1 MAVNGPSRVAGVNT
15 GIAFPTTLENLL
27 EAGPEFL
34 TQAFRATGALAQDNA
49 VTAIHASREFHGG
62 GMGRKLWLDVAYAR
76 ADPALHSQL
85 FAKFTREFG
94 DPLLD
99 LFGPLMEPEVRFALL
114 SCQPGFPIR
123 VPRCYFA
130 DYSADPLC
138 GLLITERVPYGLANV
153 LPCPEKGMDWQLDD
167 PLPYYHALID
177 AAATLA
183 GSHRA
188 GRLGPEVNARFPFDP
203 DAIDPGSRIP
213 YTPDALRAQLER
225 VRGFVAQAPQLFPG
239 PLELDRFCA
248 EVPLVLELEDAIRR
262 ELNHAPGMVALCHW
276 NLNLDNAW
284 FETRPDGSLA
294 AGLLDWGSVGQMNIA
309 QSFFGITC
317 AAEPDFLAAHEGAL
331 IRRFVDRFAA
341 AGGPAIAADRM
352 ALHVRLSMAVLGT
365 AWMLD
370 APAIVARELPDF
382 AAMTDRF
389 DPRLTGNFLA
399 RAQAHLLWVFIREWT
414 AQDIG
419 GALRQFASSL
429 PSGSHLH

>member
-1 MAVNGPSRVAGVNT
+1 MAQSWPTSVTGNNT
-15 GIAFPTTLENLL
+15 GVKFPTTLENLL

-34 TQAFRATGALAQDNA
+34 SRALWETGVLGPDNA
-49 VTAIHASREFHGG
+49 VVAIAAHREFHGG
-62 GMGRKLWLDVAYAR
+62 GMGRKLWLDVTYAR
-76 ADPALHSQL
+76 EEAGLHTKL

-114 SCQPGFPIR
+114 SRQPGFPVR

-138 GLLITERVPYGLANV
+138 GLLITERVPYGEGSV

-167 PLPYYHALID
+167 PLPFYRALID

-188 GRLGPEVNARFPFDP
+188 GRLGKAVDGWFPLDP

-213 YTPDALRAQLER
+213 YSAETLGRQLEA

-239 PLELDRFCA
+239 DCDVERFIR
-248 EVPLVLELEDAIRR
+248 EVPMVLELEDAIRR

-284 FETRPDGSLA
+284 FERQADGSLS
-294 AGLLDWGSVGQMNIA
+294 AGLLDWGSVAQMNIA

-317 AAEPDFLAAHEGAL
+317 AAEPDFLARHEAGLAAL
-331 IRRFVDRFAA
+331 FAERYA
-341 AGGPAIAADRM
+341 EAGGPAIAAERM
-352 ALHVRLSMAVLGT
+352 HFLVKLSMAVLGT

-370 APAIVARELPDF
+370 APAIVTRELPDF
-382 AAMTDRF
+382 ATVKDRF

-399 RAQAHLLWVFIREWT
+399 RAQSHLLWVFISEWT
-414 AQDIG
+414 HQDIG
-419 GALRQFASSL
+419 GALRQFAGGNH
-429 PSGSHLH
+429 P